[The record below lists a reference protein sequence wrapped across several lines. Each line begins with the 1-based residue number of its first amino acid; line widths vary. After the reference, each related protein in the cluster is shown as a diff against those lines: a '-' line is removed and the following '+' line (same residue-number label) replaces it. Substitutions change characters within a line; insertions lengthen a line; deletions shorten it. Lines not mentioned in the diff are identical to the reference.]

1 MKTSEMLAPRISVE
15 ALDAAH
21 RMRVLMGSDLDEYDM
36 ADRAREMEL
45 TTEQLQGA
53 WTILNSSERAAWK
66 QLLKLE
72 RPSGD
77 RY

>member
-21 RMRVLMGSDLDEYDM
+21 RMRVLMGDDLDEYDM
-36 ADRAREMEL
+36 ADRARQMKL
-45 TTEQLQGA
+45 TTEQLNGA
-53 WTILNSSERAAWK
+53 WSILNSTERAAWK

-72 RPSGD
+72 RPNGNG
-77 RY
+77 Y